1 MGRSILAGHGPQ
13 TPVTDTLLVAQA
25 VAGITVAVAAVII
38 SPPLWGAGLDV
49 VDAAMVIL
57 RAYGP
62 EIKGVVVVGWT
73 GYSASLFGVT
83 VWREIAKLWRR

>member
-1 MGRSILAGHGPQ
+1 MANHGQTSPVIDVLLA
-13 TPVTDTLLVAQA
+13 TQA
-25 VAGITVAVAAVII
+25 VAVVVVGVAAVII

-73 GYSASLFGVT
+73 GYSACLFGVGA
-83 VWREIAKLWRR
+83 WREIAKLWSR

>member
-1 MGRSILAGHGPQ
+1 MAHGQQ

-38 SPPLWGAGLDV
+38 SPPLWGVGLDV
-49 VDAAMVIL
+49 IDATMSVL

-62 EIKGVVVVGWT
+62 EIKGVVVLGWT
-73 GYSASLFGVT
+73 GYSACLFGVGT
-83 VWREIAKLWRR
+83 WREIARGRQQ

>member
-1 MGRSILAGHGPQ
+1 MAHGQQ

-25 VAGITVAVAAVII
+25 VAVVVVGVAAVII

-57 RAYGP
+57 RAYGL
-62 EIKGVVVVGWT
+62 EIRGVVVLAWT

-83 VWREIAKLWRR
+83 VWREIAKLLRR

>member
-1 MGRSILAGHGPQ
+1 MAHGQQ

-49 VDAAMVIL
+49 VEGTLGIL

-62 EIKGVVVVGWT
+62 EIKGVVVLGWT
-73 GYSASLFGVT
+73 GYSACLFGVGA
-83 VWREIAKLWRR
+83 WREIAKLGS